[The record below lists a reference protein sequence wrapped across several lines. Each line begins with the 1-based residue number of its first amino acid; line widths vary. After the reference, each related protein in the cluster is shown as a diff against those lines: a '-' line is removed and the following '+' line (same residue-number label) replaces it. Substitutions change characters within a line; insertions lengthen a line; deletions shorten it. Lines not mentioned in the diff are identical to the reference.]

1 MHQTDTQSGCVKRP
15 DNSYQGALTYFLSS
29 LPVQAYPLRFR
40 LLISAI
46 SVLSKGRAVMVDYN
60 KVCQLIGG
68 ERKIRD
74 LGFMSYQQLVETAC
88 AEGHTNHGNFNAW
101 RWVRLCKPL
110 VSVPRG
116 FRMIHPTQ
124 MPRTEANLHFL
135 LSVNHE
141 LTPNGFVA
149 SREL

>member
-1 MHQTDTQSGCVKRP
+1 
-15 DNSYQGALTYFLSS
+15 
-29 LPVQAYPLRFR
+29 
-40 LLISAI
+40 
-46 SVLSKGRAVMVDYN
+46 MVDYN

-88 AEGHTNHGNFNAW
+88 AEGHADQGNYGAW
-101 RWVRLCKPL
+101 KWVGLRKPL
-110 VSVPRG
+110 VSVPRS

-124 MPRTEANLHFL
+124 MPRTKTTLHFL

-149 SREL
+149 SRELYPCDRVYNSTR